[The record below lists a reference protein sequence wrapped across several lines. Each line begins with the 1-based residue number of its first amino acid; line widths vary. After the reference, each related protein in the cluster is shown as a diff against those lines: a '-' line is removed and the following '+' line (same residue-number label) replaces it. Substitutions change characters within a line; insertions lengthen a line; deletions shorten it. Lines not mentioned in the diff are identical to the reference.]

1 MAHEIQHRARSSPS
15 RITAVE
21 IVDEPLVALPT
32 GAGEL
37 REDHLMVKRP
47 EDVVRAIIEASH
59 YMVLATADTTGH
71 PWPSPV
77 YFAHEG
83 YTCFYWVSSPEA
95 IHSRNVTTRSDVG
108 IAIFDST
115 VPIGTGQGVYLRARA
130 AEVNDDER
138 EPGIEVF
145 SRRSQAHGGVAW
157 TAADVRGDAE
167 LRLYRALVDEHSILA
182 KDGRPDHRN
191 VVRLP

>member
-1 MAHEIQHRARSSPS
+1 MAE
-15 RITAVE
+15 
-21 IVDEPLVALPT
+21 
-32 GAGEL
+32 
-37 REDHLMVKRP
+37 RP
-47 EDVVRAIIEASH
+47 EDVARTIIEASR
-59 YMVLATADTTGH
+59 YMVLATADANGG

-77 YFAHEG
+77 YFAHDD

-95 IHSRNVTTRSDVG
+95 IHSRNIATRSDVG

-130 AEVNDDER
+130 AEVSDDER
-138 EPGIEVF
+138 DHGIEVF

-157 TAADVRGDAE
+157 ISADVQGDAE
-167 LRLYRALVDEHSILA
+167 LHLYRALVDEYSILA

-191 VVRLP
+191 VVRLT